1 MPARPTQD
9 EMTCERLEVTRM
21 LYLRELK
28 ALALTAKDGSLAQED
43 SSLERLHPL
52 LADSMGDRTGTRGA
66 GPYRAQKAIATSMSR
81 GFLSS
86 SIYNL
91 VDTRRLPF
99 VGSARVLLACSLLVT
114 AGSMTSTA
122 AAQSAGSWNKRGQN
136 AEVREDYD
144 AAYEAYKHAHEK
156 SPKDLR
162 YRAHF
167 ERMRFLAAVQHIDR
181 GRVLRQGGDYSG
193 AITQFMRA
201 AEIDSSNQAAQQEI
215 EITQREQPPAGLT
228 GPAAVAAMEQISQQH
243 QMLENINSIAAPVQL
258 KTVPTETY
266 TLHLVEDVKTIYQAI
281 GKQAGLN
288 VIFDPDYTSKRI
300 PVDLTNVSLD
310 EALRII
316 GTIAGTFYKPVTPN
330 TIFVAQNSRTKRTD
344 LDDLAV
350 QTFYLSNSSQPND
363 GNEILTGLRLLL
375 DPSVKLYL
383 VPSQNAI
390 VMRATS
396 DQLLLAQ
403 KLINDFDR
411 ARAEVVVD
419 VAVLEVNRDKI
430 RNLGITLPTS
440 IGLTPQVT
448 TSSTTSSGT
457 SGTGTTATTSGTG
470 STTLNLNNLAHLNAT
485 NFAVSISGGTLN
497 ALLSDTDTRVL
508 QNPRIRATDG
518 QRATLK
524 IGQKIPVATGSYNA
538 GVSTGVASIGVQ
550 TQFTYLDVGVNIDIT
565 PTVHYDR
572 EITLKT
578 KVEVSQ
584 QNGSVTISGVTEPI
598 IAQRVLE
605 QVIQLREG
613 EPSILAGI
621 LTKQDNKSVAGTPGL
636 GEIPFFK
643 YFFSSQSKETQQDEI
658 VFLLIPHIVRESVL
672 TRLNMA
678 AIDTGTG
685 SAIELRRDYTPKAPL
700 AGIDVPDAGVNR
712 PTGASTTAANAAA
725 AAQQQMHQQ
734 AMPVPQAGFSATT
747 TGSDVKSGNA
757 AAMVANPAT
766 GKAAGDTTT
775 TGPVALSVLPANSSQ
790 TVGSTFQVA
799 VMLENGHNV
808 FSVPMQ
814 VQYDPQVLELVNVD
828 AGDFL
833 QKDGK
838 PVALVHRVEGNGLA
852 SINASRP
859 PSANGVSGQGNL
871 CTLTFKAVAAGDSKV
886 TLVKVGAKDNLQA
899 NLPATGSEAVV
910 HVK

>member
-1 MPARPTQD
+1 
-9 EMTCERLEVTRM
+9 
-21 LYLRELK
+21 
-28 ALALTAKDGSLAQED
+28 
-43 SSLERLHPL
+43 
-52 LADSMGDRTGTRGA
+52 
-66 GPYRAQKAIATSMSR
+66 MSR
-81 GFLSS
+81 GFSS
-86 SIYNL
+86 FFTFSS
-91 VDTRRLPF
+91 DTRKLSLRLAP
-99 VGSARVLLACSLLVT
+99 VALLCFA
-114 AGSMTSTA
+114 AGPVA
-122 AAQSAGSWNKRGQN
+122 VHAQSSGAFNKRGQA

-144 AAYEAYKHAHEK
+144 TAYEAYKSAVQK
-156 SPKDLR
+156 SPKNLA
-162 YRAHF
+162 YKAHF

-181 GRVLRQGGDYSG
+181 GRVLRQNGDYTG
-193 AITQFMRA
+193 AIQQFIRA
-201 AEIDSSNQAAQQEI
+201 AQIDASNQAAQQEI
-215 EITQREQPPAGLT
+215 EITQREQPPVGLT
-228 GPAAVAAMEQISQQH
+228 GPAAVAQAEQMSQQH
-243 QMLENINSIAAPVQL
+243 AMLEAVNSIAPPVEL
-258 KTVPTETY
+258 KTVTTETY
-266 TLHLVEDVKTIYQAI
+266 TLHAVEDVKVLYQAI

-300 PVDLTNVSLD
+300 PFDVTNVSLSD
-310 EALRII
+310 ALRIL
-316 GTIAGTFYKPVTPN
+316 GTIAGTFYKPITAN

-344 LDDLAV
+344 LDELAV

-390 VMRATS
+390 VMRATT

-411 ARAEVVVD
+411 TRAEVVVD

-440 IGLTPQVT
+440 IGLTPTIPTT
-448 TSSTTSSGT
+448 TSSTTGT
-457 SGTGTTATTSGTG
+457 STSSTTNTG
-470 STTLNLNNLAHLNAT
+470 TTLNLNNLAHLNAT
-485 NFAVSISGGTLN
+485 DFAVSISGGTLN

-598 IAQRVLE
+598 IAQRVLD

-621 LTKQDNKSVAGTPGL
+621 LTKQDNKNVAGTPGL

-643 YFFSSQSKETQQDEI
+643 FFFSSQSKEVQQDEI
-658 VFLLIPHIVRESVL
+658 VFLLIPHIVRESVFTADNL
-672 TRLNMA
+672 KI
-678 AIDTGTG
+678 IDTGT
-685 SAIELRRDYTPKAPL
+685 SQDISLRRDTTPREKFAGTAL
-700 AGIDVPDAGVNR
+700 GAALGDAGINHP
-712 PTGASTTAANAAA
+712 PITAANAAEA
-725 AAQQQMHQQ
+725 ARQQMAQAAQ
-734 AMPVPQAGFSATT
+734 PVPQSGFSATNSGIAT
-747 TGSDVKSGNA
+747 VTGNA
-757 AAMVANPAT
+757 PAMIGGPAGTNVPTAAAIS
-766 GKAAGDTTT
+766 
-775 TGPVALSVLPANSSQ
+775 PVTLSVVPANSTQ

-799 VMLENGHNV
+799 VMLDHGTNV

-814 VQYDPQVLELVNVD
+814 VQYNPSVLELVNVD
-828 AGDFL
+828 AGNFL
-833 QKDGK
+833 QQDGK

-852 SINASRP
+852 SINATRP
-859 PSANGVSGQGNL
+859 PSSNGVSGQGNL
-871 CTLTFKAVAAGDSKV
+871 CTLTFKALSPGESKV
-886 TLVKVGAKDNLQA
+886 TLVKVGAKDSLQG
-899 NLPATGSEAVV
+899 NLPATGSEATV